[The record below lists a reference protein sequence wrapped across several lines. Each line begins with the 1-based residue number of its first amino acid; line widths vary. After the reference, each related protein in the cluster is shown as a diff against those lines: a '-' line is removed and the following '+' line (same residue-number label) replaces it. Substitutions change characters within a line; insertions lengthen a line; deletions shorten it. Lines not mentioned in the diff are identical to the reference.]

1 MFHHLKASQ
10 FIADGERTAH
20 FDGEAYD
27 AGISFFDVDVGFG
40 EGPPLHHHAYA
51 ETWIIKKGLAEF
63 TVDETKTF
71 GRLGDII
78 VVPAFT
84 PHKFTSRGDDRL
96 QMVCIHAASKI
107 KQVDL
112 EEPT

>member
-20 FDGEAYD
+20 FDGEAYQ
-27 AGISFFDVDVGFG
+27 AGVSFFDVDVGLG

-51 ETWIIKKGLAEF
+51 ETWIIKNGRVEF
-63 TVDETKTF
+63 TVNETKAL
-71 GRLGDII
+71 GQLGDII

-84 PHKFTSRGDDRL
+84 PHKFTSCGDERL

-107 KQVDL
+107 EQTNL
-112 EEPT
+112 EEPK